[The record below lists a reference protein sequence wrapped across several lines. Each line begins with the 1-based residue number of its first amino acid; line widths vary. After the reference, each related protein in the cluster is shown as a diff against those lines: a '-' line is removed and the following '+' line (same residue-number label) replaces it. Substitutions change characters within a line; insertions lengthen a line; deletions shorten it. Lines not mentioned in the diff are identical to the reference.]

1 MRLKLAVL
9 TFFAFF
15 SAQAQQPTETME
27 FRGETLSVDVQRVNV
42 LFTVA
47 NGKGKLITNLRRED
61 FNVFED
67 ERLQQISNFSTE
79 TDLPL
84 NIAVLIDSS
93 GSVREKLRF
102 EQQAATKFF
111 HSAVRQGKDK
121 VFIMSFDTAATLLQD
136 YTDDP
141 ALLSQT
147 LRKIIP
153 GGATSLYDAVVEA
166 AGKLARQKGR
176 RVIIVLSDGL
186 DNSSHASLA
195 KTLEAA
201 QKQDVIV
208 YTVSTNSIDGDDP
221 QEQKIGDTNLG
232 RLATATGGHA
242 FVPVKLQE
250 LLPAFLRISDELRSQ
265 YSLAYPPTNANR
277 DGTYRQIRVVAAR
290 KSYKIRCRTGYFA
303 PGGDLAF
310 AGR

>member
-15 SAQAQQPTETME
+15 SAQAQQPTRETE

-47 NGKGKLITNLRRED
+47 NQKGKLITNLRRED

-67 ERLQQISNFSTE
+67 DRLQQISNFSTE

-93 GSVREKLRF
+93 GSVRYKLHF
-102 EQQAATKFF
+102 ERQAATKFF
-111 HSAVRQGKDK
+111 YSAVRQGKDK
-121 VFIMSFDTAATLLQD
+121 VFIMSFDTAARLLQD

-141 ALLSQT
+141 ALLSQSVG
-147 LRKIIP
+147 KVIP
-153 GGATSLYDAVVEA
+153 GGSTSLYDAVFHA
-166 AGKLARQKGR
+166 AGKLAGQKGR

-208 YTVSTNSIDGDDP
+208 YSVSTNSINGDDA
-221 QEQKIGDTNLG
+221 QQQRIGDANLK
-232 RLATATGGHA
+232 RLAGETGGHA
-242 FVPVKLQE
+242 FVPARVEE
-250 LLPAFLRISDELRSQ
+250 LFPAFLRISDELRSQ
-265 YSLAYPPTNANR
+265 YSLAYGPTNANH
-277 DGTYRQIRVVAAR
+277 DGTYREIRVVAAH
-290 KSYKIRCRTGYFA
+290 KTYTIRCRKGYFA
-303 PGGDLAF
+303 PGRDLAF

>member
-67 ERLQQISNFSTE
+67 DRLQQISNFSTE

-153 GGATSLYDAVVEA
+153 GGATSLYDAVLEA
-166 AGKLARQKGR
+166 AGKLAGQKGR

-195 KTLEAA
+195 KTLETA
-201 QKQDVIV
+201 QKEDVIV
-208 YTVSTNSIDGDDP
+208 YTISTNSIDGDDP
-221 QEQKIGDTNLG
+221 KEQKIGDASLK
-232 RLATATGGHA
+232 RLATETGGHA
-242 FVPVKLQE
+242 FVPAKMEE
-250 LLPAFLRISDELRSQ
+250 LLPAFLRINEELRSQ
-265 YSLAYPPTNANR
+265 YSLAYGPTNANR
-277 DGTYRQIRVVAAR
+277 DGTYRQIRVVGAR
-290 KSYKIRCRTGYFA
+290 KSFKIRCRTGYFA
-303 PGGDLAF
+303 PGGDLAL

>member
-15 SAQAQQPTETME
+15 SAQAQQPTQMVESK
-27 FRGETLSVDVQRVNV
+27 GETLSVDVQRVNV

-47 NGKGKLITNLRRED
+47 DRKGKLITNLRRED

-67 ERLQQISNFSTE
+67 DRVQQISNFSTE

-93 GSVREKLRF
+93 GSVRDKLRF
-102 EQQAATKFF
+102 ERQAATKFF
-111 HSAVRQGKDK
+111 YSALRQGKDK

-141 ALLSQT
+141 ALLSESV
-147 LRKIIP
+147 RKIIP
-153 GGATSLYDAVVEA
+153 GGSTSLYDAVFEA
-166 AGKLARQKGR
+166 AAKLAGQKGR

-195 KTLEAA
+195 KILEVA
-201 QKQDVIV
+201 QKEDVIV
-208 YTVSTNSIDGDDP
+208 YTISTNSIDGDDP
-221 QEQKIGDTNLG
+221 HEQKIGDANLR
-232 RLATATGGHA
+232 RLGTETGGRA
-242 FVPVKLQE
+242 FVPAKVGD
-250 LLPAFLRISDELRSQ
+250 LLPAFVRISDELRSQ
-265 YSLAYPPTNANR
+265 YSLAYGPTNASR
-277 DGTYRQIRVVAAR
+277 DGTFRQIRVVAAQR
-290 KSYKIRCRTGYFA
+290 SYRIRCRTGYFA
-303 PGGDLAF
+303 PGRDLAL

>member
-1 MRLKLAVL
+1 MRVKLAVL

-15 SAQAQQPTETME
+15 SAQAQQPTQTTD
-27 FRGETLSVDVQRVNV
+27 FRAETLSVDVQRVNV

-47 NGKGKLITNLRRED
+47 NLKGKLITNLRRED

-67 ERLQQISNFSTE
+67 DRLQQISNFSTE
-79 TDLPL
+79 SDLPL

-93 GSVREKLRF
+93 GSVRDKVRF
-102 EQQAATKFF
+102 ERQAATKFF
-111 HSAVRQGKDK
+111 YSALRQGKDK
-121 VFIMSFDTAATLLQD
+121 VFTVGFDTAATLLQD

-141 ALLSQT
+141 ALLSQS

-153 GGATSLYDAVVEA
+153 GGSTSLYDAVLEA
-166 AGKLARQKGR
+166 ANKLAGQKGR

-186 DNSSHASLA
+186 DNSSRASLA

-221 QEQKIGDTNLG
+221 QERRIGDANL
-232 RLATATGGHA
+232 RQLAAETGGNA
-242 FVPVKLQE
+242 FVP
-250 LLPAFLRISDELRSQ
+250 A
-265 YSLAYPPTNANR
+265 
-277 DGTYRQIRVVAAR
+277 
-290 KSYKIRCRTGYFA
+290 
-303 PGGDLAF
+303 
-310 AGR
+310 